1 MIGKIKTLFLNQPKN
16 ILVIDFE
23 IDDLH
28 RTFLFRIKLAVVNL
42 HDQGKHF
49 IIGTAEYSGIGSLKP
64 GEFYFFAEFTFYVC
78 GNQVC
83 LLQ

>member
-16 ILVIDFE
+16 ILGIDFE

-28 RTFLFRIKLAVVNL
+28 RIFLFRIKLAVVNL